1 MRSVI
6 ITLSKD
12 FVLSQKRMKR
22 GVVTFS
28 LETNIFIQ
36 RYELIFY
43 DGSPYRIETSLLICI
58 DLHHARIK
66 ASNSET
72 HSQHCK

>member
-1 MRSVI
+1 MRRVV

-28 LETNIFIQ
+28 LETNVFIQ

-43 DGSPYRIETSLLICI
+43 DGRPYRIETSLLICR
-58 DLHHARIK
+58 DTSCKNKSIK
-66 ASNSET
+66 FRDAFT
-72 HSQHCK
+72 TL

>member
-1 MRSVI
+1 MRRVI

-22 GVVTFS
+22 GVVKFS
-28 LETNIFIQ
+28 LEINIFIQ

>member
-22 GVVTFS
+22 GAVTFS
-28 LETNIFIQ
+28 LETNVFIQ

-43 DGSPYRIETSLLICI
+43 DGRPYRIETSLLICR
-58 DLHHARIK
+58 DYVMQ
-66 ASNSET
+66 E
-72 HSQHCK
+72 

>member
-22 GVVTFS
+22 GVVTFF
-28 LETNIFIQ
+28 LETNVFIQ

-43 DGSPYRIETSLLICI
+43 DGRPYRIETSLLICR
-58 DLHHARIK
+58 DYVMQ
-66 ASNSET
+66 E
-72 HSQHCK
+72 

>member
-1 MRSVI
+1 MRRVI

-22 GVVTFS
+22 GVVTFF
-28 LETNIFIQ
+28 LETNVFIQ

-43 DGSPYRIETSLLICI
+43 DGRPYRIETSLLICR
-58 DLHHARIK
+58 DYVMQ
-66 ASNSET
+66 E
-72 HSQHCK
+72 